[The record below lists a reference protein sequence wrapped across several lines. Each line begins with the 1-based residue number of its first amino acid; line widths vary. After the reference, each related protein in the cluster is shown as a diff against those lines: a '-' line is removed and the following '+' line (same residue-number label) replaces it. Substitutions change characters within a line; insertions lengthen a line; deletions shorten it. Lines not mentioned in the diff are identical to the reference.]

1 MVINGLVLSIPESYL
16 SRHPGGEGVL
26 MEFAGKDG
34 TKMFKEND
42 HSELAIDE
50 MKSFKIGVVSW
61 SVGDQ

>member
-1 MVINGLVLSIPESYL
+1 
-16 SRHPGGEGVL
+16 
-26 MEFAGKDG
+26 
-34 TKMFKEND
+34 MFKEND